1 MFEERGYRGDSMKL
15 SNNNFSSIEQMSHRL
30 NSVVVHERSSENDT
44 NVSFYEVLQKT
55 STAHEPLK
63 FSRHASERLTDRNI
77 LLSKTQMERLV
88 EGTQKAR
95 EKGVKESLVCVDD
108 YAFIVNVK
116 NNTVV
121 TALNQEDDKVFTNI
135 DGAVIV

>member
-1 MFEERGYRGDSMKL
+1 MKI
-15 SNNNFSSIEQMSHRL
+15 SYNNFSSIEQMSHKL
-30 NSVVVHERSSENDT
+30 NLSVGNERSNENESSLT
-44 NVSFYEVLQKT
+44 FQQILQQK
-55 STAHEPLK
+55 STETEPLK
-63 FSRHASERLTDRNI
+63 FSKHATERLTNRNI
-77 LLSKTQMERLV
+77 SLSNTQMNRLMN
-88 EGTQKAR
+88 GTQMAR

-121 TALNQEDDKVFTNI
+121 TALNNEDEKIFTNI

>member
-30 NSVVVHERSSENDT
+30 NSGVVHERSSENNT
-44 NVSFYEVLQKT
+44 NVSFSDILQQ
-55 STAHEPLK
+55 STVDHEPIK
-63 FSRHASERLTDRNI
+63 FSKHASERLINRNI
-77 LLSKTQMERLV
+77 LLTNTQIKRL
-88 EGTQKAR
+88 EGGTQKAR

-116 NNTVV
+116 SNTVV
-121 TALNQEDDKVFTNI
+121 TALNNEDEKIFTNI
-135 DGAVIV
+135 DGAVIT

>member
-1 MFEERGYRGDSMKL
+1 
-15 SNNNFSSIEQMSHRL
+15 MSHKL
-30 NSVVVHERSSENDT
+30 NLSVGNERSNENESSLT
-44 NVSFYEVLQKT
+44 FQQILQQK
-55 STAHEPLK
+55 STETEPLK
-63 FSRHASERLTDRNI
+63 FSKHATERLTNRNI
-77 LLSKTQMERLV
+77 SLSNTQMNRLMN
-88 EGTQKAR
+88 GTQMAR

-121 TALNQEDDKVFTNI
+121 TALNNEDEKIFTNI